1 MKDKFY
7 GKLKLKNNEFSNVI
21 FNKNQYDN
29 FHVYKVAFLNLSAGL
44 CLEFLIDD
52 LENRFLTR
60 EN

>member
-52 LENRFLTR
+52 LEN
-60 EN
+60 